1 MPEPL
6 LNQKNV
12 LVMEFVG
19 DEEAPS
25 PRLKDI
31 EVEDPAQVFEELL
44 GIIAVI
50 WQACDLVHA
59 DFSL

>member
-19 DEEAPS
+19 DEESPS

-31 EVEDPAQVFEELL
+31 DVEDPA
-44 GIIAVI
+44 GSSRS
-50 WQACDLVHA
+50 C
-59 DFSL
+59 SG